1 MEAKE
6 GSDSSA
12 RRASAPLSTSSSATR
27 AAADY
32 FEPVRPNE
40 ASRNAST
47 PGTIYRHDSLAMV
60 DEQEQRELQR
70 LAADI
75 ARIQS
80 TPTET
85 GVPAPDAAAAD
96 AAAAT
101 DEKGIYAWHRDP
113 AMDPS
118 SKSFDLRKYLEHI
131 VGLLRKEGIA
141 QSQTGVTFKDLTVSG
156 TCDAIQLQRTLAD
169 WAMLPVR
176 LGEFLSFSKKAT
188 RTILNG
194 MDGIVNSG
202 ELLLVLGRPGAGC
215 STLLKCMTGQL
226 HGLTLDAPSVVHYN
240 GIPQGQMMKE
250 FRGEAIY
257 NQEVRLVSPVRWV
270 LQLLIV
276 TSTGR

>member
-6 GSDSSA
+6 GSDNSA

-80 TPTET
+80 LPTDS
-85 GVPAPDAAAAD
+85 GVQTQAAD
-96 AAAAT
+96 AAT
-101 DEKGIYAWHRDP
+101 DEKGRGDIYAWRADS

-118 SKSFDLRKYLEHI
+118 SKAFDLRKYLEHV

-156 TCDAIQLQRTLAD
+156 TCDALQLQRTIAD
-169 WAMLPVR
+169 WAMLPAR

-240 GIPQGQMMKE
+240 GIPQDQMMKE

-257 NQEVRLVSPVRWV
+257 NQEVRQMFPIMS
-270 LQLLIV
+270 
-276 TSTGR
+276 STLSRNR